1 MDPRRVPD
9 GRMANRDIVVIG
21 ASAGGVEALMR
32 LVSALPADFPAAVF
46 VTLHVPPG
54 APSALPGILSR
65 KGPLPAVNP
74 RDGETIE
81 PGHIYVA
88 PSDRHMLVK
97 HGCIRFSRGPR
108 ENSARPA
115 VDPMFRTAARA
126 YGPRVVAVV
135 LTGTLDDGT
144 AGMMV
149 VKGLGGTAVVQD
161 PEDAPFPGM
170 PTSVLQH
177 VAVDH
182 VLPLDEIPDLLVR
195 LTRETISPTGDSPA
209 AEIPDITE
217 VAMTGTSGQLP
228 DPQDG
233 IRAGLSCPDCGG
245 TLWERE
251 ERGFVHY
258 RCRVGHSFGE
268 ASLQAEQVS
277 ALEAALWVALRAL
290 EENAALS
297 RGMSERMAGRG
308 SPALARRFAEQATD
322 MHRKADMIRD
332 DLLEDVALPVDLGAA
347 RADLSSAHRDLSAGH
362 RA

>member
-1 MDPRRVPD
+1 
-9 GRMANRDIVVIG
+9 MANRDIVVIG

-32 LVSALPADFPAAVF
+32 LVSELPADLPAALF

-65 KGPLPAVNP
+65 KGPLPAINP
-74 RDGETIE
+74 RDGEPIE

-88 PSDRHMLVK
+88 PPDHHMLVK
-97 HGCIRFSRGPR
+97 QGCIRLSRGPR

-126 YGPRVVAVV
+126 YGARVVAVV

-161 PEDAPFPGM
+161 PEDAPFRGM
-170 PTSVLQH
+170 PASVLQH

-182 VLPLDEIPDLLVR
+182 VLPLAGIPDLLVR
-195 LTRETISPTGDSPA
+195 LTRETISGAGDTPV

-217 VAMTGTSGQLP
+217 VAMSGMNAQLP
-228 DPQDG
+228 EPQEG
-233 IRAGLSCPDCGG
+233 VHAGLSCPDCGG

-251 ERGFVHY
+251 EGGFVHY

-268 ASLQAEQVS
+268 ASLQAEQVGS
-277 ALEAALWVALRAL
+277 LEAALWVALRAL

-297 RGMSERMAGRG
+297 RRMSERMTGRG
-308 SPALARRFAEQATD
+308 SPALARRFEEQASD
-322 MHRKADMIRD
+322 MHRKAEMIRTV
-332 DLLEDVALPVDLGAA
+332 LLEDVALPVDLAAA
-347 RADLSSAHRDLSAGH
+347 RAEPSSPRHDLPAGY

>member
-1 MDPRRVPD
+1 
-9 GRMANRDIVVIG
+9 MANRDIVVIG
-21 ASAGGVEALMR
+21 ASAGGVEALMH

-65 KGPLPAVNP
+65 EGPLPAANP
-74 RDGETIE
+74 RDGEPIE
-81 PGHIYVA
+81 PGRIYVA
-88 PSDRHMLVK
+88 PPDHHMLVK
-97 HGCIRFSRGPR
+97 PGCVRLSRGPR

-126 YGPRVVAVV
+126 YGGRVVAVV

-170 PTSVLQH
+170 PASVLQH
-177 VAVDH
+177 VPVDH
-182 VLPLDEIPDLLVR
+182 VLPLAEIPDLLVR
-195 LTRETISPTGDSPA
+195 LTRTISAAGDTPV
-209 AEIPDITE
+209 AEVPDITE
-217 VAMTGTSGQLP
+217 VAMAGTSAQLP
-228 DPQDG
+228 DPPDG
-233 IRAGLSCPDCGG
+233 IQAGLSCPGCGG

-251 ERGFVHY
+251 AGGFVHY

-268 ASLQAEQVS
+268 ASLQAEQVDT
-277 ALEAALWVALRAL
+277 LEAALWVALRAL

-297 RGMSERMAGRG
+297 RRMSERMTERG
-308 SPALARRFAEQATD
+308 SPALARRFGEQAAD
-322 MHRKADMIRD
+322 MHRKAEMIRTV
-332 DLLEDVALPVDLGAA
+332 LLEDVALPVDLGAA
-347 RADLSSAHRDLSAGH
+347 RAGLSPANGDLSAGH
-362 RA
+362 PA

>member
-1 MDPRRVPD
+1 ME
-9 GRMANRDIVVIG
+9 NRDIVVIG
-21 ASAGGVEALMR
+21 ASAGGVEALIR
-32 LVSALPADFPAAVF
+32 IVAALPADFRAAVF

-54 APSALPGILSR
+54 APSALAGILSR

-74 RDGETIE
+74 RDGEPIE
-81 PGHIYVA
+81 PGRIYVA
-88 PSDRHMLVK
+88 PPDHHMLVK
-97 HGCIRFSRGPR
+97 PGCIRLSRGPR

-126 YGPRVVAVV
+126 YRARVVAVV

-170 PTSVLQH
+170 PASVLQH

-182 VLPLDEIPDLLVR
+182 VLPLAGIPDLLVR
-195 LTRETISPTGDSPA
+195 LARETISRTGDSPA
-209 AEIPDITE
+209 AEVPDITE
-217 VAMTGTSGQLP
+217 VTMTGMNAQLP
-228 DPQDG
+228 EPQEG
-233 IRAGLSCPDCGG
+233 AQAGLSCPDCGG

-251 ERGFVHY
+251 EGGFVHY

-268 ASLQAEQVS
+268 ASLQAEQVG
-277 ALEAALWVALRAL
+277 ALEAALWTALRAL

-297 RGMSERMAGRG
+297 RRMSERMTGRG
-308 SPALARRFAEQATD
+308 SPSLARRFEEQAAE
-322 MHRKADMIRD
+322 MHRKAEMIRD
-332 DLLEDVALPVDLGAA
+332 VLLEDVALPVDLGAA
-347 RADLSSAHRDLSAGH
+347 RADLSPTHRDLSAGH